1 MRARSTLWWWV
12 GLAWATAAGPGAAS
26 EGDTS
31 AWSRLTLRG
40 FEVDAALVQS
50 IPLPT
55 NTLRS
60 PVEQELENAAEALRR
75 QDPLAASTALRDVVR
90 LDPENQAARFVAAS
104 ALIQAARYREAR
116 ELLEGLLERRPGD
129 YPLMN
134 NLAWLLATAEDPALR
149 DPARAV
155 QLAREAMLI
164 APSDFHVW
172 NTLAEAHYV
181 HGDYEKALRAGQEA
195 LRLARDQ
202 GAPDLQKANYEKQVL
217 RFEQAVRAFSLVE

>member
-1 MRARSTLWWWV
+1 MRARFMLRWLGV
-12 GLAWATAAGPGAAS
+12 LAWAVAAGPGAAWAS
-26 EGDTS
+26 DTS
-31 AWSRLTLRG
+31 VWSRLTLRG

-60 PVEQELENAAEALRR
+60 PVEHALEQATEALRQ
-75 QDPLAASTALRDVVR
+75 QDPMTASTALRDVVR

-134 NLAWLLATAEDPALR
+134 NLAWLLATAQDPELR

-155 QLAREAMLI
+155 QLARQALLI

-172 NTLAEAHYV
+172 STLAEAHYV
-181 HGDYEKALRAGQEA
+181 HGDYDRALRAGQEA
-195 LRLARDQ
+195 LRLAQDQ